1 MCPFQD
7 EFSCKTFHMW
17 AEHIFIEMV
26 RTKTRFEKE
35 AIGSSEV
42 PEPAFHKIS
51 TTDQNTH
58 ALGMSVFADLETVSY
73 EDHEETNTPEVFN

>member
-1 MCPFQD
+1 M
-7 EFSCKTFHMW
+7 
-17 AEHIFIEMV
+17 EMV

-35 AIGSSEV
+35 AKSSSEMPEKPEKV
-42 PEPAFHKIS
+42 PEPAFHQIS

>member
-1 MCPFQD
+1 
-7 EFSCKTFHMW
+7 MW

-35 AIGSSEV
+35 AKSSSEM
-42 PEPAFHKIS
+42 PENRKKFLSLRFIIS

-58 ALGMSVFADLETVSY
+58 ALGMSVFTDLETVSY